1 MLAMAKPPSFSDLRS
16 LASLAEQRGQ
26 PTSKATHTPMGMQQG
41 MVGYAPTLNA
51 GPGRAQR
58 VVPQPKTA
66 PPPRGPQPETLQ
78 DLAVATDGTQSTSPD
93 TGAQDNGKTGR
104 KGGRATLTEE
114 QRRERRLLSNRLA
127 AKRSYY
133 RRQNRQSNIKQ
144 AIDQIQTEL
153 KNARSK
159 VALFKQVLRDAG
171 LDPEAILANT
181 NVPAA
186 AATAMNSLPPSA
198 QQQMP
203 PQPQQQL
210 VPQQPPAP
218 PRPQQRL
225 LQQQQQPP
233 PAAQQFRTMANPH
246 AGMLITK
253 HSDGGH
259 TTPPNTYSM
268 PGPAATQMMY
278 ARPVST

>member
-1 MLAMAKPPSFSDLRS
+1 MSAGTRQTIHLQSSLSLFRSRALTAGAAVML
-16 LASLAEQRGQ
+16 
-26 PTSKATHTPMGMQQG
+26 
-41 MVGYAPTLNA
+41 
-51 GPGRAQR
+51 
-58 VVPQPKTA
+58 
-66 PPPRGPQPETLQ
+66 
-78 DLAVATDGTQSTSPD
+78 
-93 TGAQDNGKTGR
+93 
-104 KGGRATLTEE
+104 
-114 QRRERRLLSNRLA
+114 RRLLSNRLA

-133 RRQNRQSNIKQ
+133 RRQNRQTNIKQ

-153 KNARSK
+153 RNARSK

-198 QQQMP
+198 QQQLAI
-203 PQPQQQL
+203 QL
-210 VPQQPPAP
+210 PPAP
-218 PRPQQRL
+218 LP
-225 LQQQQQPP
+225 QQQQQPP
-233 PAAQQFRTMANPH
+233 PAPQQQFRTMANPP

-259 TTPPNTYSM
+259 ATPPNTFSM
-268 PGPAATQMMY
+268 PGPVATHMMY